1 MLELV
6 ELLWC
11 KIGGLPMTYRS
22 HLGMPLV
29 AYLKVKLV
37 WNPILEKMEHRVSGW
52 KKLYLSKGGRL
63 ALLNGVHVR
72 VYLHIIYLCSLSL
85 LVWWIGLRSSIEIFS
100 GRVWKFLWGG
110 MGDEFKHHLVG
121 WDMVLTP
128 IANGGLGF
136 RKLVTFNQALLGKWF
151 MLFLVGG
158 NVAMQ
163 ICSSC
168 EIWRGVGRLV
178 H

>member
-1 MLELV
+1 M
-6 ELLWC
+6 
-11 KIGGLPMTYRS
+11 R
-22 HLGMPLV
+22 
-29 AYLKVKLV
+29 
-37 WNPILEKMEHRVSGW
+37 
-52 KKLYLSKGGRL
+52 
-63 ALLNGVHVR
+63 
-72 VYLHIIYLCSLSL
+72 
-85 LVWWIGLRSSIEIFS
+85 
-100 GRVWKFLWGG
+100 
-110 MGDEFKHHLVG
+110 DEFKHLLVG

-151 MLFLVGG
+151 MLFWVGG

-163 ICSSC
+163 ICSSY

>member
-6 ELLWC
+6 NLLCC

-22 HLGMPLV
+22 YLGMPLV
-29 AYLKVKLV
+29 ASFKVKSV
-37 WNPILEKMEHRVSGW
+37 WNPILEKMEHSIRLEETVFVKRGEVSVIEW
-52 KKLYLSKGGRL
+52 CTL
-63 ALLNGVHVR
+63 
-72 VYLHIIYLCSLSL
+72 LSL
-85 LVWWIGLRSSIEIFS
+85 PAYYLPLFTILVSVVNRIEKFHRNFLWKGMEIS
-100 GRVWKFLWGG
+100 LGRYEGRVQASFGG
-110 MGDEFKHHLVG
+110 LGYG
-121 WDMVLTP
+121 LTP

-151 MLFLVGG
+151 MLFWVGG